1 MDIHALNIRLK
12 AELVED
18 AKRMLLDYVR
28 LLR

>member
-18 AKRMLLDYVR
+18 AKRMILDYVR